1 MKILIAIGSKQYSKS
16 TLNLGMKVAQ
26 AFNAKTTIIDVGE
39 KISEFSSQ
47 LVELA
52 QDQMES
58 WDFDRPGV
66 DVLEWAFEYLADNNY
81 LSDNSL
87 IDSKQIE
94 TGFPKNR
101 LIDDGEDRK
110 LVYLSGTVCEDVNLI
125 LRNGDIISELREE
138 VQYGG
143 YDVTIGGKSQK
154 RNMSHDLLQYINSS
168 ILVVNQ
174 YNNEKFN
181 RVLLPIDD
189 SPGSMKAAKYGI
201 RVALAYNIG
210 IDIFTVIDNGVS
222 TEDDSLKVSKILKLI
237 RRSAV
242 DHTYLEEEGDPVEKI
257 IEKANDDKIIVMRA
271 STMSPIK
278 RYFKGSKPLSVMNKC
293 NVPILIVK

>member
-1 MKILIAIGSKQYSKS
+1 MKILIAIGSKQYSKP
-16 TLNLGMKVAQ
+16 TLHLGMEVAE
-26 AFNAKTTIIDVGE
+26 AFKAKTTIIDVGE
-39 KISEFSSQ
+39 KVSEFSSQ

-58 WDFDRPGV
+58 WDFDPPGV
-66 DVLEWAFEYLADNNY
+66 DVLEWAFNY
-81 LSDNSL
+81 LSDNNL

-125 LRNGDIISELREE
+125 LRNGDIIAELREE
-138 VQYGG
+138 VQYGN
-143 YDVTIGGKSQK
+143 YDLTIVGKSQK

-174 YNNEKFN
+174 YDNEKFK
-181 RVLLPIDD
+181 RVLLPINNEG
-189 SPGSMKAAKYGI
+189 GSMKAAKYGI
-201 RVALAYNIG
+201 RVALAYDIG
-210 IDIFTVIDNGVS
+210 IDIFTVSNDQTPFNN
-222 TEDDSLKVSKILKLI
+222 EDKQVDKIKKII
-237 RRSAV
+237 RRSGV
-242 DHTYLEEEGDPVEKI
+242 EYVHEKEQGDTVEKV
-257 IEKANDDKIIVMRA
+257 IEKAGDDKIIVMR
-271 STMSPIK
+271 SSDMSPLK
-278 RYFKGSKPLSVMNKC
+278 RYFKGSIPLSIMNRC

>member
-1 MKILIAIGSKQYSKS
+1 
-16 TLNLGMKVAQ
+16 MKVAQ

-58 WDFDRPGV
+58 WDFDPPGV
-66 DVLEWAFEYLADNNY
+66 DVLEWAFNY

-143 YDVTIGGKSQK
+143 YDVTIVGKSQK

-237 RRSAV
+237 RRSGV

>member
-1 MKILIAIGSKQYSKS
+1 MKILIAIGSKKFSKP
-16 TLNLGMKVAQ
+16 TLRLGMKVAQ

-39 KISEFSSQ
+39 KISEFSSH

-58 WDFDRPGV
+58 WDFDSPGV
-66 DVLEWAFEYLADNNY
+66 DVLEWAFNY
-81 LSDNSL
+81 LSDNKL

-138 VQYGG
+138 VQFGK
-143 YDVTIGGKSQK
+143 YDVTILGKSRK

-168 ILVVNQ
+168 ILIVNN
-174 YNNEKFN
+174 YDNEKFN
-181 RVLLPIDD
+181 KILLPINDEK
-189 SPGSMKAAKYGI
+189 GMMKVAKYAI
-201 RVALAYNIG
+201 RVAVALGVG
-210 IDIFTVIDNGVS
+210 IHILTVTNKNDPDLEGKF
-222 TEDDSLKVSKILKLI
+222 KVAKIIKLI
-237 RRSAV
+237 RRSGVAHNHKIE
-242 DHTYLEEEGDPVEKI
+242 DGDIVNQIVNHAGE
-257 IEKANDDKIIVMRA
+257 DKIIVMKA
-271 STMSPIK
+271 SSMSPIK
-278 RYFKGSKPLSVMNKC
+278 KFFRGSIPLSVMNEC
-293 NVPILIVK
+293 DVPILIVK

>member
-1 MKILIAIGSKQYSKS
+1 MKILIAVGSKRYSKP
-16 TLNLGMKVAQ
+16 TLHLGMKVAQ
-26 AFNAKTTIIDVGE
+26 AFKAKTTIIDVGE

-58 WDFDRPGV
+58 WDFDPPGV
-66 DVLEWAFEYLADNNY
+66 DVLEWAFNY

-87 IDSKQIE
+87 IASKQIE

-143 YDVTIGGKSQK
+143 YDVTIVGKSQK

-174 YNNEKFN
+174 HNNEKFT
-181 RVLLPIDD
+181 RVLLPIDN
-189 SPGSMKAAKYGI
+189 SQGTMKAAKYGI
-201 RVALAYNIG
+201 RVAIAYNIG
-210 IDIFTVIDNGVS
+210 IDVLTVLSDNGS
-222 TEDDSLKVSKILKLI
+222 DSDKSLNTSKITKLI
-237 RRSAV
+237 RRSGV
-242 DHTYLEEEGDPVEKI
+242 SYTNLEEYGDPVEKI
-257 IEKANDDKIIVMRA
+257 IEKANDDKIIVMGA
-271 STMSPIK
+271 SNMSPIK
-278 RYFKGSKPLSVMNKC
+278 RYFKGSKPLSVMNRC

>member
-1 MKILIAIGSKQYSKS
+1 MKILIAIGSKQYSKP
-16 TLNLGMKVAQ
+16 TLHLGMEVAE
-26 AFNAKTTIIDVGE
+26 AFKAKTTIIDVGE
-39 KISEFSSQ
+39 KVSEFSSQ

-58 WDFDRPGV
+58 WDFDPPGV
-66 DVLEWAFEYLADNNY
+66 DVLEWAFNY
-81 LSDNSL
+81 LSDNNL

-125 LRNGDIISELREE
+125 LRNGDIIAELREE
-138 VQYGG
+138 VQYGN
-143 YDVTIGGKSQK
+143 YDLTIVGKSQK

-174 YNNEKFN
+174 YDNEKFN
-181 RVLLPIDD
+181 RVLLPINNEG
-189 SPGSMKAAKYGI
+189 GSLKAAKYGI
-201 RVALAYNIG
+201 RVALAYDIG
-210 IDIFTVIDNGVS
+210 IDIFTVRNDQTSINDENKQV
-222 TEDDSLKVSKILKLI
+222 DKIKKII
-237 RRSAV
+237 RRSGV
-242 DHTYLEEEGDPVEKI
+242 EYVHEKEQGDTVEKV
-257 IEKANDDKIIVMRA
+257 IEKAGDNKIIVMR
-271 STMSPIK
+271 SSDMSPLK
-278 RYFKGSKPLSVMNKC
+278 RYFKGSIPLSIMNRC

>member
-1 MKILIAIGSKQYSKS
+1 MKILIAIGSKKFSKP
-16 TLNLGMKVAQ
+16 TLRLGMKVAQ

-39 KISEFSSQ
+39 KISEFSSH

-58 WDFDRPGV
+58 WDFDPPGV
-66 DVLEWAFEYLADNNY
+66 DVLEWAFNY
-81 LSDNSL
+81 LSDNKL

-138 VQYGG
+138 VQFGK
-143 YDVTIGGKSQK
+143 YDVTILGKSRM

-168 ILVVNQ
+168 VLIVNN
-174 YNNEKFN
+174 YDNEKFDKI
-181 RVLLPIDD
+181 LLPLND
-189 SPGSMKAAKYGI
+189 SSGMMKVAKYAI
-201 RVALAYNIG
+201 RVSLALEVG
-210 IDIFTVIDNGVS
+210 IEILTVTSEEESDLEGR
-222 TEDDSLKVSKILKLI
+222 SKIDKLVKLI
-237 RRSAV
+237 RRSKV
-242 DHTYLEEEGDPVEKI
+242 KHSHRIEGGDIVEQI
-257 IEKANDDKIIVMRA
+257 INRAGKDKIIVMKA
-271 STMSPIK
+271 SSMSPIR
-278 RYFKGSKPLSVMNKC
+278 RYFKGSIPLSVMNEC
-293 NVPILIVK
+293 DVPILIVK

>member
-1 MKILIAIGSKQYSKS
+1 MKILIAIGSKRYSKP
-16 TLNLGMKVAQ
+16 TLHLGMKVAQ

-58 WDFDRPGV
+58 WDFDQPGV
-66 DVLEWAFEYLADNNY
+66 DVLEWAFNY

-94 TGFPKNR
+94 TGFPKNK

-143 YDVTIGGKSQK
+143 YDVTILGKSQK

-174 YNNEKFN
+174 YNNEKFT
-181 RVLLPIDD
+181 RVLLPVDN
-189 SPGSMKAAKYGI
+189 SSGTMKAAKYGI
-201 RVALAYNIG
+201 RVAIAYNIG
-210 IDIFTVIDNGVS
+210 IDILTVMDNNGS
-222 TEDDSLKVSKILKLI
+222 NKDGSLKISKVTKLI
-237 RRSAV
+237 RRSGINYT
-242 DHTYLEEEGDPVEKI
+242 HLQEQGNPVEKI
-257 IEKANDDKIIVMRA
+257 IEKANDDKIIVMGA
-271 STMSPIK
+271 SNMSPIK
-278 RYFKGSKPLSVMNKC
+278 RYYKGSKPLSVMSRC

>member
-1 MKILIAIGSKQYSKS
+1 MKILIAIGSKQYSKP
-16 TLNLGMKVAQ
+16 TLHLGMEVAE
-26 AFNAKTTIIDVGE
+26 AFKAKTTIIDVGE
-39 KISEFSSQ
+39 KVSEFSSQ

-58 WDFDRPGV
+58 WDFDPPGV
-66 DVLEWAFEYLADNNY
+66 DVLEWAFNY
-81 LSDNSL
+81 LSDNNL

-125 LRNGDIISELREE
+125 LRNGDIIAELREE
-138 VQYGG
+138 VQYGN
-143 YDVTIGGKSQK
+143 YDLTIVGKSQK

-174 YNNEKFN
+174 YDNEKFK
-181 RVLLPIDD
+181 RVLLPINIEG
-189 SPGSMKAAKYGI
+189 GSMKAAKYGI
-201 RVALAYNIG
+201 RVALAYDIG
-210 IDIFTVIDNGVS
+210 IDIFTVSNDQTSINDENKQV
-222 TEDDSLKVSKILKLI
+222 DKIKKII
-237 RRSAV
+237 RRSGV
-242 DHTYLEEEGDPVEKI
+242 EYVHEKEQGDAVEKV
-257 IEKANDDKIIVMRA
+257 IEKAGDDKIIVMR
-271 STMSPIK
+271 SSDMSPLK
-278 RYFKGSKPLSVMNKC
+278 RYFKGSVPLSIMNRC